1 MELNA
6 TRNYIELI
14 ADAIAGNIGEYIIN
28 NTEEGSGL
36 TFVNTLNDEYEM
48 GYEIVVSPRDNN
60 MYLTEIRI
68 YMFGEVDEKSGAGI
82 NKCIT
87 MLNTGIIPGI
97 IIYDRESAAVIHR
110 MGYYFSENSTLDS
123 VVKQLGRSIE
133 CMENCLAVIM
143 EPLQGLIKGE
153 LNAEQVMKIF
163 EEMEGEA
170 ADNE

>member
-48 GYEIVVSPRDNN
+48 GYEIIVSPRDNN

-68 YMFGEVDEKSGAGI
+68 YMFGELDEKSGAGI

-87 MLNTGIIPGI
+87 MQ
-97 IIYDRESAAVIHR
+97 A
-110 MGYYFSENSTLDS
+110 
-123 VVKQLGRSIE
+123 
-133 CMENCLAVIM
+133 
-143 EPLQGLIKGE
+143 
-153 LNAEQVMKIF
+153 
-163 EEMEGEA
+163 
-170 ADNE
+170 